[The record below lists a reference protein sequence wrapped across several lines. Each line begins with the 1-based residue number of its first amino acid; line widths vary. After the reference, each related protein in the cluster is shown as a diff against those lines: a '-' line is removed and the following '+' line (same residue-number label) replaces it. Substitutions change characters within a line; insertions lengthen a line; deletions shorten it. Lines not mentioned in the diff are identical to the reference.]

1 LKRGLDIVR
10 LTFVAVLVLAI
21 ALTAG
26 CAEGN
31 KTKVTETNVGE
42 GASRDSRPVV
52 LVPRA
57 HGGRDRPQHGHRR
70 RLRQIREGRT
80 CHETR

>member
-1 LKRGLDIVR
+1 MKRGLDIVR

-31 KTKVTETNVGE
+31 KTKVTETNGGKE
-42 GASRDSRPVV
+42 LLEIAARSCWYPV
-52 LVPRA
+52 RME
-57 HGGRDRPQHGHRR
+57 R
-70 RLRQIREGRT
+70 
-80 CHETR
+80 